1 MYAFLEKHLAYR
13 FHDKSLLVQACRHSS
28 FVNEHLEAGL
38 HSNERLE
45 FLGDAVLDLVVGHLL
60 MERFPDL
67 PEGELSRIRARLVN
81 EAQLAHL
88 ARELSLG
95 EYLKLGRGEEQT
107 GGREKDSILA
117 DGFEAIVAAIYL
129 DGGFQVAS
137 DFVKKRFVPLMQ
149 GTLSAPGNDYKTRLQ
164 EFVQLKYKVTPRY
177 AIVGESGPDHDKT
190 FTAEVCIG
198 KQTIQGQGRSKKL
211 AQQAAAQKALEKLE
225 KGHV

>member
-13 FHDKSLLVQACRHSS
+13 FSDKSLLAQACRHSS

-60 MERFPDL
+60 MERFADL

-88 ARELSLG
+88 ARALNLG

-129 DGGFQVAS
+129 DGGFQVAF
-137 DFVKKRFVPLMQ
+137 DFVKKRFVPLMK

-164 EFVQLKYKVTPRY
+164 ELVQLKYKITPRY
-177 AIVGESGPDHDKT
+177 AIVGESGPDHDKI
-190 FTAEVCIG
+190 FIAEVCIG
-198 KQTIQGQGRSKKL
+198 KRTIQGEGRSKKL

-225 KGHV
+225 KGHG